1 MKKIIPIALVIATI
15 TLSAFSFSAKKMF
28 EDTPKRN
35 HNVCKKLKG
44 RILLYVIMVE
54 TKESAKWDDYDV
66 NSSKDSIYKAVKW
79 IEKQASMNSVAAN
92 IEVEYYRNDTSQY
105 IYQNISEPFKK
116 ILSKSDGVEEVN
128 KWADKVVK
136 KATGLK
142 SRERLIAKLRD
153 DFSTESVVLLFMV
166 NNYYKTSFSYTLNS
180 TSNEDVE
187 YSMVSSKE
195 PVMIAS
201 EILSLFGA
209 EYFYHHQSTSDKKNR
224 DKLKEIFPY
233 DIMAMPDKPIN
244 QLYIGEVSKYAIGWT
259 DEINEE
265 YGKIL
270 NSTKS
275 KY

>member
-1 MKKIIPIALVIATI
+1 MKKTI
-15 TLSAFSFSAKKMF
+15 FTLLILAFISLCSFSFNIKKMF

-35 HNVCKKLKG
+35 HNVCKKLRG
-44 RILLYVIMVE
+44 RVLLYVIMVE
-54 TKESAKWDDYDV
+54 TKESAQWDDYDV

-79 IEKQASMNSVAAN
+79 IEKQASMNNVATT
-92 IEVEYYRNDTSQY
+92 IDVEYYRNDTSQY
-105 IYQNISEPFKK
+105 VYQNFNGSFKK
-116 ILSKSDGVEEVN
+116 TLSKAEGVEEID

-153 DFSTESVVLLFMV
+153 EFSTESVVLLFMV
-166 NNYYKTSFSYTLNS
+166 NNYYKTSFSYTLN
-180 TSNEDVE
+180 TSSDEDVE

-209 EYFYHHQSTSDKKNR
+209 EYFYHHPSVSDKKNR
-224 DKLKEIFPY
+224 DKLKEMFPY
-233 DIMAMPDKPIN
+233 DIMVMPDKPIN
-244 QLYIGEVSKYAIGWT
+244 QLYIGDITKYSIGWT

-270 NSTKS
+270 NSLKS